1 MPFSFLIWPLLIQLT
16 CLMFFVVF
24 FLSDNLGDLN
34 KIRNV
39 TDLLNDMVYALNPS
53 DGGYCSMQLTIL
65 HHHTGDLS
73 DREPNY

>member
-65 HHHTGDLS
+65 NRHTGDLS

>member
-1 MPFSFLIWPLLIQLT
+1 MLHAFFINLVKFLTRKPKT
-16 CLMFFVVF
+16 TV
-24 FLSDNLGDLN
+24 NLE
-34 KIRNV
+34 R
-39 TDLLNDMVYALNPS
+39 MEYALNPS

>member
-1 MPFSFLIWPLLIQLT
+1 
-16 CLMFFVVF
+16 MFFVVF